1 MRFLIQAEDD
11 TEEVLDAVRSGGG
24 QLVESADE
32 ATHIIADT
40 MSDVCSQRP
49 SPPRRTRAWV
59 LECVRQRTTVWPTKS
74 LEWKGWR
81 FLPRPGHAIPTVE
94 GGDGVQFVITLTG
107 YTGIQRDVLKMLI
120 RLTGAEC
127 TDALTKKNTH
137 LLCNNPTSKKAVAAE
152 SWRIQVVNHLWIMD
166 SVLMWAWQP
175 ADTYTKAGEEI
186 LAEGGWTLLGDDADD
201 AKSMHR
207 FLTETSWPLPAA
219 EVEEEAEIAG
229 TPEES
234 QKAEAVRNEHDLN
247 ASNHDGIDETQSQ
260 DGEAASDVLY

>member
-1 MRFLIQAEDD
+1 MHGVCVAKRMCLRRSNAGCAQIFLGMRFLIQAEDD

-152 SWRIQVVNHLWIMD
+152 SWRIQVVNHLGVD
-166 SVLMWAWQP
+166 QV
-175 ADTYTKAGEEI
+175 TN
-186 LAEGGWTLLGDDADD
+186 
-201 AKSMHR
+201 
-207 FLTETSWPLPAA
+207 LPA
-219 EVEEEAEIAG
+219 
-229 TPEES
+229 
-234 QKAEAVRNEHDLN
+234 
-247 ASNHDGIDETQSQ
+247 
-260 DGEAASDVLY
+260 VLQLLLSKDHLLSFRALA